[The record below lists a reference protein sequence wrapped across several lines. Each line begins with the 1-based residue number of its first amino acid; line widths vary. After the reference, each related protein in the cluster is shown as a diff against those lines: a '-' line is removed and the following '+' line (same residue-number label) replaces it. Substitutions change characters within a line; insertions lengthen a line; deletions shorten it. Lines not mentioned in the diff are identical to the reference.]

1 MFVFVVIAPHSL
13 NLSLFSSGVILS
25 LSVWLGIIHCWRP
38 STGSSLSWSIGGNAK
53 EGGETLVCCAVLLV
67 FVVVGR
73 SALHPG
79 CVCVRSSTM
88 ATEAQARVSFS
99 TDVPE
104 LQNRVPRTP
113 FSVPVN
119 VNASG
124 LSEIVSHLLRLGKA
138 KPQFF
143 SFLVVEDGTLLHS
156 SIENYLVE
164 HHKSSEH
171 VLNLKFFPASH
182 GPEPAASIPCPDWIS
197 GISLALPGCVVVSCY
212 NGSAEIRTAHG
223 EEVLTVCAG
232 HSAPVKA
239 VSTCRHGEDGGFRMV
254 TASKDHSLLLWEGNL
269 ECSKKASSNEEE
281 ATSASVK
288 QVARGHHLK
297 SVECVA
303 MAGPDRFFSGS
314 WDGTVKL
321 WSWPGARNNNS
332 SANDDAGNDDDSE
345 DLPAPAKR
353 SRKPSKAGAAGAAAA
368 GAGAAEEEG
377 GDLLSVA
384 TFAGH
389 TNQVSCLT
397 VLESESA
404 TAAAAATASGQSVA
418 VIYCAQSKNGDASCE

>member
-1 MFVFVVIAPHSL
+1 
-13 NLSLFSSGVILS
+13 
-25 LSVWLGIIHCWRP
+25 
-38 STGSSLSWSIGGNAK
+38 
-53 EGGETLVCCAVLLV
+53 
-67 FVVVGR
+67 
-73 SALHPG
+73 
-79 CVCVRSSTM
+79 M

-104 LQNRVPRTP
+104 LQNRVPHTP

-124 LSEIVSHLLRLGKA
+124 LSEVVSHLLRLGKA
-138 KPQFF
+138 EPQFF

-197 GISLALPGCVVVSCY
+197 GISTSLPGCVVVSCY
-212 NGSAEIRTAHG
+212 NGSAEIRTARG

-239 VSTCRHGEDGGFRMV
+239 VSACRHGEDGGFRMV
-254 TASKDHSLLLWEGNL
+254 TASKDHSLLLWEGSL
-269 ECSKKASSNEEE
+269 ERSKPSSNE
-281 ATSASVK
+281 ATAALVE

-321 WSWPGARNNNS
+321 WSWPGARD
-332 SANDDAGNDDDSE
+332 SAANGAGNDDSE

-353 SRKPSKAGAAGAAAA
+353 SRKPSGAGQSSSNSAA
-368 GAGAAEEEG
+368 GAGAAEDEG

-389 TNQVSCLT
+389 TNQVSCLA
-397 VLESESA
+397 VLERESA
-404 TAAAAATASGQSVA
+404 TAAATATASG
-418 VIYCAQSKNGDASCE
+418 KLL